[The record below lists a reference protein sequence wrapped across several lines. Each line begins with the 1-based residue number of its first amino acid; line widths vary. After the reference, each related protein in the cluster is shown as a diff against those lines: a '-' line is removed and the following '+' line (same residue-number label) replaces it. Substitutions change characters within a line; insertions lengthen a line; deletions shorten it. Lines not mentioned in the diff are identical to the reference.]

1 MVSIKYKRRYASSSE
16 RKSAIDKLI
25 DLGAK
30 VSDGAQQ
37 VFDRANQYGK
47 LKTIFCP
54 IEKLLLSIK
63 REPHIFV
70 FHHVFDI
77 HVNALD

>member
-1 MVSIKYKRRYASSSE
+1 MFYSRRLDSVNVLSNPTHKKDCFIFGQKGCISNVIN
-16 RKSAIDKLI
+16 R
-25 DLGAK
+25 
-30 VSDGAQQ
+30 
-37 VFDRANQYGK
+37 YGK

-77 HVNALD
+77 HVNPLDSC